1 MCFAVRPS
9 KCVRVCVHVCVYVCE
24 PFLCFLSR
32 RNSATFSRNINR
44 IAPPSQHRLLSPKW
58 LCLSVCL
65 CGPSRSTFRGLHFDG
80 PGSRFASCPARQEIG
95 AGPPAVLAQEE
106 LPTKPCMLTNYHL
119 AISRFPFSF
128 WRCLYRC
135 CMSVVLLPYEL
146 SFLCHFEG

>member
-1 MCFAVRPS
+1 MCVFAVRPS

-44 IAPPSQHRLLSPKW
+44 IAPRHSTDCYRRSG
-58 LCLSVCL
+58 CVRL

-95 AGPPAVLAQEE
+95 AGPPAVLTQEE